1 MDLQALQARLGM
13 RFEDENMLMQALT
26 HRSYS
31 NDMGVHVPD
40 YERLEF
46 LGDAV
51 LDFISADF
59 LYTHFPHVAEGEL
72 TQLRSALVKTEA
84 LAQLARMYGLG
95 EYIRMSK
102 GDEQAGG
109 RTRDSVLCDV
119 FEAVI
124 GVIYLQKGLD
134 EAKAFMTPLL
144 TARETIIS
152 DEAVNKSPRSR
163 FQEWAE
169 ATHAITPRF
178 EVLSVTGESH
188 LPNFEMAVYLG
199 NRLITTG
206 HGTSKGT
213 AAKNAAQ
220 NALLMVEANH
230 PSLVVKPSAKGD
242 GQKPDG
248 G

>member
-31 NDMGVHVPD
+31 NDKGGNIPH

-84 LAQLARMYGLG
+84 LAHLARMYGLG
-95 EYIRMSK
+95 DYIRMSK
-102 GDEQAGG
+102 GDDKAGG
-109 RTRDSVLCDV
+109 RTRDSLLCDV
-119 FEAVI
+119 FEALI
-124 GVIYLQKGLD
+124 GVMYLQKGLD
-134 EAKAFMTPLL
+134 ATKAFMTPLL
-144 TARETIIS
+144 TAREMIIS

-169 ATHAITPRF
+169 ATYAMTPRF
-178 EVLSVTGESH
+178 EVLSQGGQSH
-188 LPNFEMAVYLG
+188 LPTYEVAVYLG
-199 NRLITTG
+199 ERLITTG
-206 HGTSKGT
+206 HGTSKRI

-220 NALLMVEANH
+220 NALMMVESNH
-230 PSLVVKPSAKGD
+230 PNLAVIPSAGGD

-248 G
+248 E

>member
-26 HRSYS
+26 HCSYS
-31 NDMGVHVPD
+31 NDKGGNIPD

-59 LYTHFPHVAEGEL
+59 LYTHFPHVPEGEL
-72 TQLRSALVKTEA
+72 TLLRSALVKTDA

-95 EYIRMSK
+95 DYIRMSK

-109 RTRDSVLCDV
+109 RTRASMLCDV
-119 FEAVI
+119 FEALI
-124 GVIYLQKGLD
+124 GVMYLQKGL
-134 EAKAFMTPLL
+134 EAVRAFMTPLL
-144 TARETIIS
+144 SARESIIS

-178 EVLSVTGESH
+178 EVLSVGGQPH
-188 LPNFEMAVYLG
+188 QPNYEMAVYLG

-206 HGTSKGT
+206 YGTSKGI

-220 NALLMVEANH
+220 NALLMVQANH
-230 PSLVVKPSAKGD
+230 PSLAVLPSVGAD